1 MDRESTGSS
10 NKCFDAEL
18 TRPTRSHGD
27 QLTARLL
34 IPEGEQITVCFSPLF
49 HSADDG

>member
-10 NKCFDAEL
+10 NKCFDAEF
-18 TRPTRSHGD
+18 TRPTRSHGG

-34 IPEGEQITVCFSPLF
+34 SPEGLLITGRVRLCC
-49 HSADDG
+49 